1 MIIDNKFTRKRSLVV
16 FVDLDHERRRI
27 FNIE

>member
-1 MIIDNKFTRKRSLVV
+1 MIIDNKFTRKRSLA